1 MILSDTEITAL
12 AELGMITPFVPRLV
26 REQDGH
32 PALSYGLSSYGY
44 DIRLSPR
51 EFVRFM
57 PCKQSDPK
65 GMSENT
71 VEPVPLQHDDRGSF
85 FVMPPHSFALG
96 VAMESLAMPPDVTA
110 IAMGKSTYA
119 RAGIACYMT
128 PAEAGW
134 RGHLTLEF
142 ANHTP
147 SPTRV
152 YAGEGVAQLLF
163 FRGQPCA
170 VSYGDRAGK
179 YQDQPHR
186 VIFGKV

>member
-12 AELGMITPFVPRLV
+12 AEQGMITPFTPRLV

-51 EFVRFM
+51 EFVRFV

-65 GMSENT
+65 GMSEDT

-110 IAMGKSTYA
+110 IVLTKSTYA
-119 RAGIACYMT
+119 RTGAVMPLGKVH
-128 PAEAGW
+128 AGW
-134 RGHLTLEF
+134 SGHLTLEF
-142 ANHTP
+142 INPTP
-147 SPTRV
+147 SPARL
-152 YAGEGVAQLLF
+152 YAGEGIAHLEFRRGRVCEKIAQDG
-163 FRGQPCA
+163 R
-170 VSYGDRAGK
+170 YTN
-179 YQDQPHR
+179 QPHR
-186 VIFGKV
+186 VVFGGVA